1 MTRLEKQKRL
11 NREIATELDKYQ
23 VILEYGRLFLD
34 RDKQIR
40 DNYKWISYAKKG
52 CLTGGCIDLIVAL
65 LTAFI
70 SSELFEKYYVYMI
83 IVLVL
88 TIIIYIAI
96 IFINRKKIAQKL
108 NDVDKNQLIKLLDN
122 LQDYLFMLGE
132 WMKEVDSHIEQE
144 KKILD
149 IIEKDLVL
157 KKGKQANE
165 VNSISHI
172 QGNIDN
178 AMDAEAR
185 RLATLRLEQFKYY
198 LYE

>member
-122 LQDYLFMLGE
+122 LQDYLFMLVGL
-132 WMKEVDSHIEQE
+132 MSSCPNTSFKLNMI
-144 KKILD
+144 
-149 IIEKDLVL
+149 
-157 KKGKQANE
+157 
-165 VNSISHI
+165 NSISRDVHTV
-172 QGNIDN
+172 DKF
-178 AMDAEAR
+178 AKC
-185 RLATLRLEQFKYY
+185 FF
-198 LYE
+198 

>member
-1 MTRLEKQKRL
+1 M
-11 NREIATELDKYQ
+11 
-23 VILEYGRLFLD
+23 
-34 RDKQIR
+34 
-40 DNYKWISYAKKG
+40 
-52 CLTGGCIDLIVAL
+52 IVAL

-132 WMKEVDSHIEQE
+132 WMKEVDSHIEQD